1 MICNKNRDKN
11 VKKYLPAE
19 LERLAQQTLDYV
31 EPDKLGEYH
40 NFFERMLTYFL
51 AIHTIQ
57 KITLI
62 MT

>member
-1 MICNKNRDKN
+1 MICNKNRDEN
-11 VKKYLPAE
+11 VKKYLATE

-40 NFFERMLTYFL
+40 HFFERMLTYFL
-51 AIHTIQ
+51 VIHTTQ